1 MNYIDFHTHYHPVS
15 GHSDDEKC
23 LREMDKYQI
32 EKSVVL
38 ATPEHP
44 RYTELGLTGFNER
57 VYEFVSAHPDRLV
70 MAAYIEPRNVMEA
83 QTQIQKFYDRGV
95 RFFKMWPGH
104 GYSPD
109 DPTIYP
115 VWEKLNDLKATVI
128 FHTGMLGVR
137 PQLGEKI
144 NRMSAFNAKY
154 GQPVLFD
161 HPARIFLD
169 LTFVLAHT
177 AYPWTLEALE
187 MAYMFK
193 NIYLDFSCGL
203 GYEAYNLIDR
213 LRPSR
218 LAWQRFLF
226 GTDTAFAFTPDMAG
240 GFVKR
245 WTELMQNPFFAPHA
259 EDFFYNNAQKLL
271 KKAGL

>member
-1 MNYIDFHTHYHPVS
+1 MKYIDFHTHYHP
-15 GHSDDEKC
+15 GDDPRVDTVF
-23 LREMDKYQI
+23 LNEMDKFGI
-32 EKSVVL
+32 EKSMIL
-38 ATPEHP
+38 GLPNHP
-44 RYTELGLTGFNER
+44 RYTLMGMTGFNEK

-83 QTQIQKFYDRGV
+83 QTQIQNYYDKGV

-109 DPTIYP
+109 DPMIYP

-137 PQLGEKI
+137 PHLGEKV
-144 NRMSAFNAKY
+144 NRMAGMNAKF
-154 GQPVLFD
+154 GQPVLLD
-161 HPARIFLD
+161 HPARIFND

-187 MAYMFK
+187 MAYMFP

-203 GYEAYNLIDR
+203 GYEAYNLIDK
-213 LRPSR
+213 LRPGR
-218 LAWQRFLF
+218 LIWERFLF
-226 GTDTAFAFTPDMAG
+226 GSDTAGAPGAAG
-240 GFVKR
+240 RFVTR
-245 WTELMQNPFFAPHA
+245 WTELMENPFFAPHA
-259 EDFFYNNAQKLL
+259 EDFFYNNAKKLL
-271 KKAGL
+271 DRAGL